1 MDAVTRYKLLDT
13 DSTGCYTIE
22 ITTTLSTDDAAEF
35 ERCAGFLNSTVGDAL
50 FTKSVKLKLSQ
61 KGKGKN

>member
-1 MDAVTRYKLLDT
+1 MDVVTRYKILDA
-13 DSTGCYTIE
+13 DSTGCYKIE

-35 ERCAGFLNSTVGDAL
+35 ERCAGFLSSTIGDAL
-50 FTKSVKLKLSQ
+50 FTKSVKLSL